1 MRAIRLIFFVVL
13 AIVLILVATANRDP
27 ITVGL
32 MPQGIAEFT
41 GRDWSLTMP
50 GFLALFLAMVF
61 GVLVGL
67 IWEWLREAHMR
78 AESKSRAQDLAR
90 LQREVGDL
98 RRTHA
103 APKDEVLA
111 ILEDAPA
118 RRQTPASQTSASV
131 ATTLPAPR

>member
-41 GRDWSLTMP
+41 GRDWTLTMP

-67 IWEWLREAHMR
+67 IWEWLREAHLR

-111 ILEDAPA
+111 ILEDAPT
-118 RRQTPASQTSASV
+118 RRQSPAPQTSAPV
-131 ATTLPAPR
+131 AGTLPAPR

>member
-1 MRAIRLIFFVVL
+1 MRAIRLIFFVIL
-13 AIVLILVATANRDP
+13 AVVLILVATANRAP

-41 GRDWSLTMP
+41 GRAWTLTMP

-67 IWEWLREAHMR
+67 IWEWLREAHLR
-78 AESKSRAQDLAR
+78 AESKSRAQDLQR

-111 ILEDAPA
+111 ILDEPA
-118 RRQTPASQTSASV
+118 ARPAAVPASAK
-131 ATTLPAPR
+131 TLPAPR

>member
-32 MPQGIAEFT
+32 MPRGIAEFT
-41 GRDWSLTMP
+41 GRDWTLTMP

-67 IWEWLREAHMR
+67 IWEWLREAHLR

-103 APKDEVLA
+103 APKDDVLA
-111 ILEDAPA
+111 ILEDAPT
-118 RRQTPASQTSASV
+118 RRQSPAPQTSAPV
-131 ATTLPAPR
+131 AGTLPAPR

>member
-1 MRAIRLIFFVVL
+1 MRAIRLIFFVIL
-13 AIVLILVATANRDP
+13 AIVLILVATANRAP

-41 GRDWSLTMP
+41 GRDWTVTMP

-67 IWEWLREAHMR
+67 IWEWLREAHLR
-78 AESKSRAQDLAR
+78 AESKSRAQNLQR
-90 LQREVGDL
+90 LEREVGDL

-103 APKDEVLA
+103 APRDEVLA
-111 ILEDAPA
+111 ILDETPSRPAAAPV
-118 RRQTPASQTSASV
+118 PG
-131 ATTLPAPR
+131 TTLPAPR

>member
-13 AIVLILVATANRDP
+13 AIVLILVATANRAP
-27 ITVGL
+27 ITVGM
-32 MPQGIAEFT
+32 MPQGIADFT
-41 GRDWSLTMP
+41 GRDWTLTMP

-61 GVLVGL
+61 GVMIGL
-67 IWEWLREAHMR
+67 IWEWLREAHLR
-78 AESKSRAQDLAR
+78 AESKARAQDLAR

-111 ILEDAPA
+111 ILDDAPA
-118 RRQTPASQTSASV
+118 RGSRNTAPAAN
-131 ATTLPAPR
+131 LPAPR

>member
-13 AIVLILVATANRDP
+13 AIVLILVATANRAP
-27 ITVGL
+27 ITVGM
-32 MPQGIAEFT
+32 MPQGIADFT
-41 GRDWSLTMP
+41 GRDWTLTMP

-61 GVLVGL
+61 GVMIGL
-67 IWEWLREAHMR
+67 IWEWLREAHLR
-78 AESKSRAQDLAR
+78 AESKARAQDLAR

-111 ILEDAPA
+111 ILDDAPA
-118 RRQTPASQTSASV
+118 RGPRNTAPAAN
-131 ATTLPAPR
+131 LPAPR